1 MANNQLIQGAKD
13 SANKFLDIGK
23 AVSDGMGSSDGGQSF
38 VDPTIAKNKAIQA
51 SVNNAMGKMK
61 TDMDF
66 TSFSAGETKVMRNF
80 LVDKRSKYAAAAK
93 LAAQFEDTT
102 DPAYMEQ
109 VDIMQNVNNSFT
121 NLAKQLASYKKG
133 KVDYAQGQLDGIYSD
148 GTNKEDGADIAQM
161 YGFYDENDDRKFTKS
176 EGGYDAPFIIQ
187 ESGDLGFDIQGK
199 QFTYNETN
207 QPILKDYKLASTIL
221 QDNENAFK
229 AGTIIRSDDP
239 SLKSYRV
246 QLEQKLQNQDSLTS
260 MLYDYQ
266 SELPTSGILK
276 KLTDDP
282 NYGMPEA
289 RNEFINALVQ
299 ARVDTS
305 VAGFNQAENERER
318 KNNMLTSAQKASK
331 RQYASMITNIKNG
344 TTGVDGYINIEGANN
359 TILKATNVGKNGFI
373 WFLGDK
379 NGKPLANAD
388 GYPIG
393 YKTNEELIAALPA
406 SKY

>member
-1 MANNQLIQGAKD
+1 
-13 SANKFLDIGK
+13 
-23 AVSDGMGSSDGGQSF
+23 
-38 VDPTIAKNKAIQA
+38 
-51 SVNNAMGKMK
+51 
-61 TDMDF
+61 
-66 TSFSAGETKVMRNF
+66 
-80 LVDKRSKYAAAAK
+80 
-93 LAAQFEDTT
+93 
-102 DPAYMEQ
+102 
-109 VDIMQNVNNSFT
+109 
-121 NLAKQLASYKKG
+121 
-133 KVDYAQGQLDGIYSD
+133 
-148 GTNKEDGADIAQM
+148 
-161 YGFYDENDDRKFTKS
+161 
-176 EGGYDAPFIIQ
+176 
-187 ESGDLGFDIQGK
+187 
-199 QFTYNETN
+199 
-207 QPILKDYKLASTIL
+207 
-221 QDNENAFK
+221 
-229 AGTIIRSDDP
+229 
-239 SLKSYRV
+239 
-246 QLEQKLQNQDSLTS
+246 

-299 ARVDTS
+299 ARIDTS